1 MLKYFDDFVGKDL
14 EIGVIAEL
22 MLYMSVNLTPIAM
35 PLGVLLSCLMTYGN
49 LGEQFELTAIKSS
62 GISLLRTLRPVFVF
76 VLFLTIGMFFFNNN
90 IVPMANLKF
99 YSMLWD
105 IKQKKPTMDIRAGQF
120 YTGIPNYSIKVAK
133 KMADG
138 ITMKDIIIYDHNNT
152 DGNQRVI
159 LADSARMYTIMND
172 RYLLMELYDGSSNSE
187 ERSTKSKGRNALMP
201 INQFFRN
208 DFSKM
213 NMVFSLASF
222 DMSRTDLELFSSNK
236 AMKTLNELSYDID
249 SMENE
254 IRIASYNIHIRLPE
268 IFDKHLLSDFEIP
281 QELTRSKFKKDT
293 TVVIKPMEHS
303 LNSNRTQ
310 YLLQNRLHITVKDGQ
325 LTDSSLV
332 NIDKYFADRKPRRM
346 AVEYAINKARFAK
359 NAFSGESTRAENILL
374 TMYRFV
380 IEKYRKFT
388 YAFTCITMF
397 LIGAPLGSIIKRGGL
412 GLPVLIS
419 IGFFITNYVLTIVA
433 EKWAKQGFVDG
444 EYATWFSNLILLPI
458 GFYFLKQA
466 RNDARLFDSDFYLVV
481 WDKIKIRFR
490 KEEKRALQSA

>member
-14 EIGVIAEL
+14 EISVIAEL
-22 MLYMSVNLTPIAM
+22 MLYMSVNITPIAM

-76 VLFLTIGMFFFNNN
+76 VLFLTVGMFFFNNN
-90 IVPMANLKF
+90 VVPMANLKF

-105 IKQKKPTMDIRAGQF
+105 IKQKKPTMDIQEGQF

-138 ITMKDIIIYDHNNT
+138 VTMKDIIIYDHNNT

-159 LADSARMYTIMND
+159 LADSARMYTILND
-172 RYLLMELYDGSSNSE
+172 GYLLMELYQGSSNSE
-187 ERSTKSKGRNALMP
+187 ERSTKPKGRRALMP

-208 DFSKM
+208 NFSKM

-222 DMSRTDLELFSSNK
+222 DMSRTNLELFSSNK
-236 AMKTLNELSYDID
+236 AMKTLSELSSDVD

-254 IRIASYNIHIRLPE
+254 VRIASFNMHARLPE
-268 IFDKHLLSDFEIP
+268 IFNEHLLSDFEVP
-281 QELTRSKFKKDT
+281 QELSHSKFKKDT
-293 TVVIKPMEHS
+293 TVVIKSKEYSQNPNM
-303 LNSNRTQ
+303 NQ
-310 YLLQNRLHITVKDGQ
+310 YRRQDQLHIRVKDGHF
-325 LTDSSLV
+325 TDSTIIK
-332 NIDKYFADRKPRRM
+332 IDEYFTTRKSKRN

-359 NAFSGESTRAENILL
+359 NALSGENTRSATILL

-388 YAFTCITMF
+388 YAFNCITMF

-419 IGFFITNYVLTIVA
+419 IGFFITNYVLTIMA

-444 EYATWFSNLILLPI
+444 EYATWFSNMILLPI

-481 WDKIKIRFR
+481 WDKVKIKFQ